1 MHPHTHHHHPDD
13 HAAKDQRLLYA
24 LILTALFTLVEL
36 VGGLWSGSLALL
48 ADAGHM
54 LTDTVA
60 LGLAF
65 GAARLARRPAD
76 PLRSYGY
83 HRVQILAAFINGI
96 GFLLMVGWIL
106 VEAAQRML
114 NPPEVMGEMML
125 GVAVLGLLVNLA
137 AFKLLHGGHQHDLN
151 VRSALLHVLW
161 DLLGSVAAIV
171 AGVVI
176 LWTGWM
182 PIDPLLS
189 VLVALLILR
198 SAISVVRQSGHI
210 PLEGAPVAQDAG
222 LIRDTLM
229 AEIPAV
235 TDVHH
240 VHLWSL
246 TPERPMLTLHASLQ
260 ADADWP
266 ATLARIKSVLGEH
279 FGLDVVQHGH
289 GDFSVRPHRNIDTE
303 LRVLPHPDR
312 QFVAGTDHVIRLL
325 HQGRLRR
332 MWHPAGAAHRN
343 GEPQHH
349 RDNPRLLENH
359 RHPLGSDTAHRSS
372 FRPLSFI
379 LSRSAL

>member
-1 MHPHTHHHHPDD
+1 MPQHVHSHHHQD
-13 HAAKDQRLLYA
+13 HTAKDKRLLYA
-24 LILTALFTLVEL
+24 LCLTAVFTLVEL

-60 LGLAF
+60 LGLAY

-96 GFLLMVGWIL
+96 GFMLMVGWIL

-114 NPPEVMGEMML
+114 NPPQVMGEMML

-151 VRSALLHVLW
+151 VRSALLHVLG
-161 DLLGSVAAIV
+161 DLLGSAAAIV

-176 LWTGWM
+176 LLTGWM

-198 SAISVVRQSGHI
+198 SAVRVVRQSGHI
-210 PLEGAPVAQDAG
+210 LLEGAPVDQDAD
-222 LIRDTLM
+222 LIRDTLL

-246 TPERPMLTLHASLQ
+246 TPERPMLTLHASLR

-266 ATLARIKSVLGEH
+266 AALSRIKAVLGER
-279 FGLDVVQHGH
+279 FGLAHSTVQLETTSCA
-289 GDFSVRPHRNIDTE
+289 DQDEPRRP
-303 LRVLPHPDR
+303 
-312 QFVAGTDHVIRLL
+312 
-325 HQGRLRR
+325 
-332 MWHPAGAAHRN
+332 
-343 GEPQHH
+343 
-349 RDNPRLLENH
+349 
-359 RHPLGSDTAHRSS
+359 
-372 FRPLSFI
+372 
-379 LSRSAL
+379 

>member
-1 MHPHTHHHHPDD
+1 MSQHVHSHHHHD
-13 HAAKDQRLLYA
+13 HTAKDKRLLYA
-24 LILTALFTLVEL
+24 LCLTAVFTLVEL

-60 LGLAF
+60 LGLAY

-114 NPPEVMGEMML
+114 NPPQVMGEMML

-151 VRSALLHVLW
+151 VRSALLHVLG
-161 DLLGSVAAIV
+161 DLLGSAAAIV

-176 LWTGWM
+176 LWSGWM

-198 SAISVVRQSGHI
+198 SAIRVVRQSGHI
-210 PLEGAPVAQDAG
+210 LLEGAPVDQDAD
-222 LIRDTLM
+222 LIRDTLV

-235 TDVHH
+235 TNVHH
-240 VHLWSL
+240 MHLWSL

-266 ATLARIKSVLGEH
+266 ATLAGIKSVLSER
-279 FGLDVVQHGH
+279 FGLTHSTVQLETSACADQG
-289 GDFSVRPHRNIDTE
+289 SRARP
-303 LRVLPHPDR
+303 
-312 QFVAGTDHVIRLL
+312 
-325 HQGRLRR
+325 
-332 MWHPAGAAHRN
+332 
-343 GEPQHH
+343 
-349 RDNPRLLENH
+349 
-359 RHPLGSDTAHRSS
+359 
-372 FRPLSFI
+372 
-379 LSRSAL
+379 